1 MKISVVVNF
10 KLNGDFV
17 KPEYADL
24 QASDL
29 TGIIATPVAQGIAVL
44 LGDRSPYS
52 AYGIADVAS
61 ENDDETLVFTVDT
74 GYFDKI
80 GNYSKEDDFE
90 LLWDAFMADSRMEDF
105 VTESTAAYEI
115 EDELESEIRKG
126 EKAIRK
132 YFKDDECFMDVES
145 KGHKIKGVDEYGYGQ
160 ADGLIYKYTVTIE

>member
-1 MKISVVVNF
+1 MKITVVVNF
-10 KLNGDFV
+10 NLNGEFI

-29 TGIIATPVAQGIAVL
+29 TGIIATPVAQGIGVL
-44 LGDRSPYS
+44 LGDRSPYH
-52 AYGIADVAS
+52 AYGIADVTA
-61 ENDDETLVFTVDT
+61 ENDDETLVFTIDT

-80 GNYSKEDDFE
+80 SNYSKEDDFE
-90 LLWDAFMADSRMEDF
+90 LLWDAFTADSQMEDF

-126 EKAIRK
+126 EKAISK
-132 YFKDDECFMDVES
+132 YFKDEECFMDIKSAE
-145 KGHKIKGVDEYGYGQ
+145 HKIKGVDSYGFGQ